1 MRENLKPFDVF
12 ICYKISSGKDFAE
25 HLKAG
30 MEELGLHS
38 FLSSKDLPQ
47 MVDGKEEWENI
58 RNRALEESKTFILII
73 TPGFDLSREVRNELS
88 LARKLGNKEFIYFRH
103 RDLERKIIVD
113 LSTEKV
119 DFGRQQQVSFE
130 TKEELLRLAHKILI
144 KNQSCRASISLKP
157 TIVGEEKP
165 VEGKS
170 IQAPATKNNTEL
182 MCAMCSKH
190 INGEP
195 HVEVFNG
202 EAFNFDCQE
211 CAQVYRKLK
220 SVYGENIE

>member
-12 ICYKISSGKDFAE
+12 ICYKISSARDFAE

-73 TPGFDLSREVRNELS
+73 TPGFDLSKEVRNELS

-113 LSTEKV
+113 LNTEKV
-119 DFGRQQQVSFE
+119 DFGKQQQVSFE
-130 TKEELLRLAHKILI
+130 TKEELLRLAHKILL
-144 KNQSCRASISLKP
+144 KNQSNKGFTNMQP
-157 TIVGEEKP
+157 TSVGEAKPLEK
-165 VEGKS
+165 KN
-170 IQAPATKNNTEL
+170 IQSRTTEL
-182 MCAMCSKH
+182 LCAMCSKQ

-195 HVEVFNG
+195 HVEVSNG
-202 EAFNFDCQE
+202 KTFNFDCQE
-211 CAQVYRKLK
+211 CAHIYRKLK
-220 SVYGENIE
+220 RVYGESIE